1 MTNWRG
7 KPPSLK
13 SRSTVVRRA
22 GIYCAYPPSFGS
34 NTVISM
40 KSRTLQTSVIN
51 RCLVPAFAVLYLSMG
66 LTTASEAFV
75 RDSLVRVVLK
85 RQTSGLLHDGRLIS
99 EAQVL
104 EVSELTG
111 IMLDGRGYIVAYIGH
126 HSEKLGAS
134 G

>member
-1 MTNWRG
+1 
-7 KPPSLK
+7 
-13 SRSTVVRRA
+13 
-22 GIYCAYPPSFGS
+22 
-34 NTVISM
+34 M

-126 HSEKLGAS
+126 HSEKLGA
-134 G
+134 